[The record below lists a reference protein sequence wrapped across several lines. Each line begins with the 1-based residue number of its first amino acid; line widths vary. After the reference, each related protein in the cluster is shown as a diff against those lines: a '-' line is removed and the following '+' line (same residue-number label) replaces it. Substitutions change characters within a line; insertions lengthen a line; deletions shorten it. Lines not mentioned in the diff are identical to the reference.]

1 MNKLQKLASKL
12 RNWYRKLFI
21 EVPEGYGDPVSL
33 DVEKFQEVLHEKKE
47 MVAPSLDGK
56 ERHEVKQ
63 G

>member
-12 RNWYRKLFI
+12 RHWYRRLFI
-21 EVPEGYGDPVSL
+21 EVPEGYGDTVSL
-33 DVEKFQEVLHEKKE
+33 DVEKFQEVLQEKKE
-47 MVAPSLDGK
+47 MAVPSLDGK